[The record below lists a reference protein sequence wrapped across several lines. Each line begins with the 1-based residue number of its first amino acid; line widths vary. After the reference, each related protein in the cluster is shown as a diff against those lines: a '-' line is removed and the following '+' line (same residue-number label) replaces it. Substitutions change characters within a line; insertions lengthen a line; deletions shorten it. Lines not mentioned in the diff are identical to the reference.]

1 MENLSKLTRVLV
13 MLLCIFSLPICDM
26 AYAGGGFLSGTV
38 YEVDGTT
45 PIAGAIVTVISNSF
59 RKEGVT
65 DENGNFLLQ
74 EMPPELYLI
83 EVKAVWHVSSLKM
96 NISVSDKAI
105 TKDID
110 FILLRSGSVSGFV
123 FSGIDS
129 SPLGGCIIMAFDGDV
144 KGSGIIVS
152 KEDGSFVLPAVIP
165 GNYTISTQLDGFAT
179 SYTQNIPVNVGRE
192 TPNVNIFINIGGT
205 ISGKIL
211 EKDGVTPI
219 SGAVVHIYDE
229 SNLTNIHSATSD
241 SQGDY
246 TFTSVPVG
254 DYVVTC
260 KIEGKSLRRK
270 DRVTILNNVNVTG
283 IDFVYV
289 PNTSS
294 FMGKVTMIDLV
305 TPISEATVVLYSG
318 TFPEDFFETETDVA
332 GMYSFTELPKASDYQ
347 IGVYKEG
354 LQPSL
359 KENISLTH
367 DEVRIIDFEL
377 SEE

>member
-1 MENLSKLTRVLV
+1 MENLSKLTRVLA
-13 MLLCIFSLPICDM
+13 MLLCIFSLPVCDM
-26 AYAGGGFLSGTV
+26 AYADGGFLSGTV

-45 PIAGAIVTVISNSF
+45 PIAGAVVTAISSSF
-59 RKEGVT
+59 TKESVT
-65 DENGNFLLQ
+65 DENGDFLFQ

-83 EVKAVWHVSSLKM
+83 EVKAVWHVSSLKI

-129 SPLGGCIIMAFDGDV
+129 SPLGGCIIMAYNVDGQ
-144 KGSGIIVS
+144 GSGVTVS
-152 KEDGSFVLPAVIP
+152 EENGSFAFPGITP
-165 GNYTISTQLDGFAT
+165 GNYTMSAQLTGFAT
-179 SYTQNIPVNVGRE
+179 SYTQNVTVVFGRE
-192 TPNVNIFINIGGT
+192 TRNINISMNVGGA
-205 ISGKIL
+205 ISGRIL
-211 EKDGVTPI
+211 EKDVVTPI
-219 SGAVVHIYDE
+219 SGVVVHVYDE
-229 SNLTNIHSATSD
+229 SNPTNIHSVTSG

-246 TFTSVPVG
+246 TFTSLPVG
-254 DYVVTC
+254 DYAVTC
-260 KIEGKSLRRK
+260 KIEGKSLLRK
-270 DRVTILNNVNVTG
+270 DRVEILNNVDVTG

-318 TFPEDFFETETDVA
+318 TFPEDFFEMETDVA
-332 GMYSFTELPKASDYQ
+332 GMYSFTELPEASDYQ